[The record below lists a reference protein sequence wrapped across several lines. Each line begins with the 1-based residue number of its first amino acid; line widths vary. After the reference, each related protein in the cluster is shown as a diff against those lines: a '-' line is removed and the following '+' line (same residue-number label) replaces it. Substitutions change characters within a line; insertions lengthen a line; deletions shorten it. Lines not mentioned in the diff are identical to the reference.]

1 MKKTFALI
9 SAVSVLWAMP
19 AMALDLSSAR
29 ASGAVGESLSGYVVA
44 IAPSKEVNE
53 LVSDV
58 NAKRKDEYSRIS
70 KQNGQPVDV
79 VAKLAA
85 EQVIGN
91 LPKGAK
97 YQGSDGS
104 WKTR

>member
-1 MKKTFALI
+1 MKRILALAILLTTFAF
-9 SAVSVLWAMP
+9 P
-19 AMALDLSSAR
+19 AFALDLHTARSS
-29 ASGAVGESLSGYVVA
+29 GLVGEKSDGYAAVIGNSSDAQALVN
-44 IAPSKEVNE
+44 EVNG
-53 LVSDV
+53 
-58 NAKRKDEYSRIS
+58 KRQQEYARIS

-85 EQVIGN
+85 VEIIKN
-91 LPKGAK
+91 LPAGSK